1 MSRDVESR
9 QSKTPMTFGHAVA
22 MTAVAVVGIIVA
34 FWILSSL
41 AGIVLF
47 FVKLAVIVALIAGVF
62 WLVSRF
68 RR

>member
-1 MSRDVESR
+1 MSFS
-9 QSKTPMTFGHAVA
+9 HAVA

-41 AGIVLF
+41 AGIIFF

-62 WLVSRF
+62 WLVSRL
-68 RR
+68 RK